1 MMDQDNIIWTGA
13 RAPGV
18 GGVTH
23 RMAVHYRA
31 HGPAQY
37 GTTDVGHEVH
47 EGRRQTRRTTAD
59 AGSRLKLKAELGRS
73 RLISQPSSRT
83 GENPLSG

>member
-1 MMDQDNIIWTGA
+1 MDQDNTTWTGA

-37 GTTDVGHEVH
+37 GLTDVGHEVH
-47 EGRRQTRRTTAD
+47 EGRRQTRRTTAH
-59 AGSRLKLKAELGRS
+59 AGSRLKLKDELGRS

>member
-1 MMDQDNIIWTGA
+1 MDQDNKTWTGA

-18 GGVTH
+18 GGVIH
-23 RMAVHYRA
+23 RMAVQYRA

-37 GTTDVGHEVH
+37 GATDVGHEMH
-47 EGRRQTRRTTAD
+47 EGRRQTGRRSVY
-59 AGSRLKLKAELGRS
+59 AGSRLKLTDAMGKS

-83 GENPLSG
+83 GENPQSG